1 MASPPA
7 ENVSERPR
15 PSSLRSVIAGATA
28 GAVEISITYPFEF
41 AKTRSQ
47 LNRRLPEEK
56 KLPWPRFPS
65 REWYAGCTTLII
77 GNSIKAGVR
86 FVAFDA
92 YKRAL
97 ADADGKVSGPRTV
110 AAGFGAGITESLLAV
125 TPFESIKTQLIDD
138 RKRPQP
144 RMKGFLHGSGV
155 IAREKGIR
163 GFFQGFVPTTA
174 RQAANSAV
182 RFSTYTWIKQFAESY
197 VAPGEKLGVVST
209 FGIGS
214 LAGIVTVYTTMP
226 LDTVKTRMQ
235 SLEARANYKN
245 SFACAASIFKNE
257 GILTFWSGSLPRLGR
272 LSISGGITFTIYEQV
287 MEFFDK
293 VDPDRRHI

>member
-1 MASPPA
+1 MATAIKSDESKPK
-7 ENVSERPR
+7 
-15 PSSLRSVIAGATA
+15 PSALRSIIAGATA
-28 GAVEISITYPFEF
+28 GGIEIAITYPFEF

-47 LNRRLPEEK
+47 LNRRLPDAQ

-65 REWYAGCTTLII
+65 KEWYAGCTTLII

-86 FVAFDA
+86 FVSFDA
-92 YKRAL
+92 YKNML

-138 RKRPQP
+138 RKRAKP
-144 RMKGFLHGSGV
+144 RMNGFLHGSGV

-182 RFSTYTWIKQFAESY
+182 RFSAYTWMKQLAESY
-197 VAPGEKLGVVST
+197 VAPGEKLGTIST

-214 LAGIVTVYTTMP
+214 LAGVITVYTTMP

-235 SLEARANYKN
+235 SIEARQNYKN

-257 GILTFWSGSLPRLGR
+257 GLLTFWSGALPRLGR
-272 LSISGGITFTIYEQV
+272 LSLSGGITFTIYEKMMQLL
-287 MEFFDK
+287 DSI
-293 VDPDRRHI
+293 DPDRKMI